1 MSTITIEPVT
11 PDRFADAEHA
21 LSGGGDG
28 RSCQCQWWMIANTQW
43 QGTTQEEREG
53 MLRTEVDAG
62 PPPALVAY
70 VDGEPAGWVRV
81 GPRTVQPRLARTRAF
96 ADSPHPFDDPSVWAV
111 SCFVVR
117 REHRNAG
124 LTAELLDA
132 AVAYAGENGARVV
145 EAYPIDP
152 SAANKRAN
160 ELYTGIL
167 STFLAAGF
175 TEVARPKPH
184 LAIVEKTVAGAV

>member
-28 RSCQCQWWMIANTQW
+28 RSCQCQWWMITNAQW
-43 QGTTQEEREG
+43 QGTSQEERQG
-53 MLRTEVDAG
+53 MLRAEVDAG

-70 VDGEPAGWVRV
+70 VDGEAAGWVRV
-81 GPRTVQPRLARTRAF
+81 GPRTAQQRIARTRAF
-96 ADSPHPFDDPSVWAV
+96 ADSPHPFDDESVWAV
-111 SCFVVR
+111 SCFVIR
-117 REHRNAG
+117 REHRGAG

-132 AVAYAGENGARVV
+132 ALAYAADNGARVV
-145 EAYPIDP
+145 EAYPVDP
-152 SAANKRAN
+152 TAAKKRAN
-160 ELYTGIL
+160 EMYTGIL

-184 LAIVEKTVAGAV
+184 LAIVEKVIA

>member
-1 MSTITIEPVT
+1 MPTITIEPVT
-11 PDRFADAEHA
+11 ADRFADAEHA

-28 RSCQCQWWMIANTQW
+28 HSCQCQWWMITNAQW
-43 QGTTQEEREG
+43 QGTSMEEREG
-53 MLRTEVDAG
+53 MLRAEVDAG

-70 VDGEPAGWVRV
+70 VDGEAAGWVRV
-81 GPRTVQPRLARTRAF
+81 GPRTAQVRLARTRAF
-96 ADSPHPFDDPSVWAV
+96 AESPHPFDDPSVWAV

-117 REHRNAG
+117 REHRGSG

-132 AVAYAGENGARVV
+132 AVAYARAQGAKVV

-152 SAANKRAN
+152 TAADKRPN

-184 LAIVEKTVAGAV
+184 LAIVEKAVAEGE